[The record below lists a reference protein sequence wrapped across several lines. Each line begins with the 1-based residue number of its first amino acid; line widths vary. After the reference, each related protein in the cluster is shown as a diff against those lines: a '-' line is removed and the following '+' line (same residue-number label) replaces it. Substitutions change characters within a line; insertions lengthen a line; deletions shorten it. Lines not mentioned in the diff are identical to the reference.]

1 VAAPAQ
7 SPLKL
12 LALAAGALLLGY
24 VGAGIYLA
32 GLDTPA
38 APPINSNS
46 VIFKPGQAIGE
57 RVGCRSWIADYDHIV
72 TSADQTVVDVDNVRH
87 GLIYKQ
93 CKPYLTVQ
101 AKHMTINTLTHDF
114 SASGDIHIE
123 TAASDMLHK
132 TFETDAATWSDQGQ
146 RLALPHKST
155 IESGMDL
162 PLTVGSLTFD
172 VRSGQLEINNVA
184 GAVRFK

>member
-1 VAAPAQ
+1 MAAPAQ

-38 APPINSNS
+38 APPTNDNS
-46 VIFKPGQAIGE
+46 VVFKPGEAIGE

-93 CKPYLTVQ
+93 CKPYLAVT

-114 SASGDIHIE
+114 SVSGDIHIE
-123 TAASDMLHK
+123 TAAPDLLHK
-132 TFETDAATWSDQGQ
+132 TFETDAATWSDQSQ
-146 RLALPHKST
+146 RLVLPHKST

-162 PLTVGSLTFD
+162 PLTVGNVTLD
-172 VRSGQLEINNVA
+172 VRSGQLELNKVA
-184 GAVRFK
+184 GAVRIK